1 MMLNQLDFMKIKFES
16 DSDLPLGKIFSISDM
31 IIVAASVLEKNGKY
45 YSQVF
50 YMNTC
55 KSYKNVAI
63 WKNWC
68 FRRNWH

>member
-1 MMLNQLDFMKIKFES
+1 MKIKFES
-16 DSDLPLGKIFSISDM
+16 DSDLHLGKIFSISDM

-63 WKNWC
+63 
-68 FRRNWH
+68 